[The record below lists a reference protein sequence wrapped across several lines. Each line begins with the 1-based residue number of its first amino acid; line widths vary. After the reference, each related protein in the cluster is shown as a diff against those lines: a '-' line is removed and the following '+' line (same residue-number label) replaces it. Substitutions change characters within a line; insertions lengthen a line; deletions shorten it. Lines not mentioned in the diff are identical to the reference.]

1 MICST
6 GIEFNFVEKEKAVTY
21 GITGEMRMENA
32 EEEKMRRTKKL
43 VGGCELRKPTYGV
56 RRTHTQYV

>member
-21 GITGEMRMENA
+21 GITEEMRMENA
-32 EEEKMRRTKKL
+32 EEGKNAKNKETCGRM
-43 VGGCELRKPTYGV
+43 
-56 RRTHTQYV
+56 